1 MPCAAAA
8 NAGGTSQCNEVAE
21 MSWVGESSA
30 FALRILLDK
39 APLEKTVVMLFVL
52 LGHEVLPEP
61 AAMRCNAAEM
71 ECRNG
76 MRGWYLYA
84 AAMRLGFTPSCRVQG
99 IILVWLF
106 VTLRP
111 SHGDGKNDQL
121 CLNGLKEG
129 FLPGDNAN
137 LLTRT
142 WTGSDF
148 PCNGNSTYMG
158 IVCSSLRVIEIQL
171 TGMNLEGTIS
181 TSISSCDNL
190 GTLDL
195 SDNQL
200 TGSIPSG
207 VGQLVQLTNLNLSAN
222 SLSGSIPEFLKAI
235 YINTLDLHNNKLSG
249 DIPTSLGSL
258 QRLRAFDVSNNDLQ
272 GPIPYTLSNTSTGS
286 PRFNITSF
294 QGNKG
299 LYGYPLPTPKNHNLS
314 VLAIVGIG
322 LGSGMLS
329 LILSFT
335 AVCIWLRVTE
345 QKNAAEEGKISQLM
359 PDDEP

>member
-1 MPCAAAA
+1 
-8 NAGGTSQCNEVAE
+8 
-21 MSWVGESSA
+21 
-30 FALRILLDK
+30 
-39 APLEKTVVMLFVL
+39 
-52 LGHEVLPEP
+52 
-61 AAMRCNAAEM
+61 
-71 ECRNG
+71 
-76 MRGWYLYA
+76 
-84 AAMRLGFTPSCRVQG
+84 MRLGFTPSCRVQG